1 MRTFLSA
8 MIDSFLC
15 VSTELKSIIN
25 LTVFN
30 SIMLNMYIK
39 INNIN
44 RKNRAF
50 RATFKWAILNNK
62 LYYIP
67 IPKTS
72 VFCKIRRIRNSVW
85 AKNRTCCCTIIIRSI
100 LFNWDINVIPSYF

>member
-1 MRTFLSA
+1 

-50 RATFKWAILNNK
+50 RATFKWAFNCDI
-62 LYYIP
+62 YYYE
-67 IPKTS
+67 T
-72 VFCKIRRIRNSVW
+72 KIRYPNAPFI
-85 AKNRTCCCTIIIRSI
+85 A
-100 LFNWDINVIPSYF
+100 LLL